1 MSIISR
7 LEQGQDMQSLTSFLA
22 CLNLILL
29 GSFFAICFYQSY
41 SGSSV
46 LATQTSPA
54 TPSRCPSSAAASAA
68 DALGA
73 KFDDHQFVFIGTTHG
88 DAKIDEFLMCL
99 ISRPAF
105 RQRVSDIVQI
115 HATFFAIVC

>member
-41 SGSSV
+41 
-46 LATQTSPA
+46 
-54 TPSRCPSSAAASAA
+54 
-68 DALGA
+68 
-73 KFDDHQFVFIGTTHG
+73 
-88 DAKIDEFLMCL
+88 
-99 ISRPAF
+99 
-105 RQRVSDIVQI
+105 
-115 HATFFAIVC
+115 